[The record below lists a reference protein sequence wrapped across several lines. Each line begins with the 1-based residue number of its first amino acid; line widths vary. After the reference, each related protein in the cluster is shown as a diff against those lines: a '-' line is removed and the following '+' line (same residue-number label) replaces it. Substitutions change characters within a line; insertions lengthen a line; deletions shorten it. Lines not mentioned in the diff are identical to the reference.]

1 MANKNKTTIKS
12 RAECNKKTKN
22 GKNLINF
29 KDSLYEIQ
37 LLQLQLF
44 SFLYSFRYSILNVLI
59 SNKIYFYLS
68 MAEPYFLLNIHQ
80 M

>member
-1 MANKNKTTIKS
+1 MANKNKTTIKN
-12 RAECNKKTKN
+12 RVECNKKN

-44 SFLYSFRYSILNVLI
+44 SLLVSFLTLF
-59 SNKIYFYLS
+59 
-68 MAEPYFLLNIHQ
+68 
-80 M
+80 

>member
-12 RAECNKKTKN
+12 RVELNATKKN

-44 SFLYSFRYSILNVLI
+44 SLLVSFLTLF
-59 SNKIYFYLS
+59 
-68 MAEPYFLLNIHQ
+68 
-80 M
+80 